1 MKFLNPYDMKKLILS
16 LSLALLY
23 SLFLYADS
31 TVDTVLSEL
40 EKYRMEFTYRYTV
53 TGMQDITVEGK
64 ATVQKGCFRMEGA
77 GLLILCDSVDIWT
90 LDLDGK
96 EAYVESSGPF
106 DYSDYLLSLEW
117 EGENLKGT
125 FAEPTSGAIVPFE
138 VFDIKKSPAS
148 GDLSMFSLP
157 QDFFNDGA
165 DWIITD
171 LR

>member
-1 MKFLNPYDMKKLILS
+1 MKKLILS
-16 LSLALLY
+16 LTLVLLY
-23 SLFLYADS
+23 SVSSYADS
-31 TVDTVLSEL
+31 AVEAILSDL
-40 EKYRMEFTYRYTV
+40 EKYRLEFTYQYTV
-53 TGMQDITVEGK
+53 TGLQDITVEGK

-77 GLLILCDSVDIWT
+77 GLLILCDSQSVWT
-90 LDLDGK
+90 LDLEGK

-106 DYSDYLLSLEW
+106 DYANFLLSLQW
-117 EGENLKGT
+117 EGEDLTGT
-125 FAEPTSGAIVPFE
+125 FAEPSSGAIVPFK
-138 VFDIKKSPAS
+138 VYDIKKNPAS